1 MAPIRLCQGA
11 EEVVVTAVRGRQTSL
26 DRVIVKGRLAS
37 QLSAHP
43 TLSSSGGFVCRLVSR
58 GPEVE
63 PRAS

>member
-1 MAPIRLCQGA
+1 M
-11 EEVVVTAVRGRQTSL
+11 VTAVRGRQTSL